1 MKNLSWGGPGAC
13 GGPKSWT
20 SDRIYSENRRET
32 IKGEH
37 SVLFVSSF
45 LLRKA
50 EAPYQKKTSIS
61 SCLLFLFCS
70 EKWRHSTH
78 KKGENFV
85 LCLKHIWCP
94 NRGDGTS
101 KKTSI
106 SCCFQNIFG
115 ESFGGTVQILAL
127 PIRRANRRPS

>member
-32 IKGEH
+32 KKGEH

-50 EAPYQKKTSIS
+50 EAPYQKNEHSVLFVIFI
-61 SCLLFLFCS
+61 LLRKVEAQHPQKRREFRLVS
-70 EKWRHSTH
+70 ETYLVPKSRGRYF
-78 KKGENFV
+78 KKDQHFV
-85 LCLKHIWCP
+85 LFPKHF
-94 NRGDGTS
+94 R
-101 KKTSI
+101 
-106 SCCFQNIFG
+106 
-115 ESFGGTVQILAL
+115 
-127 PIRRANRRPS
+127 